1 MHSQTLLWLTQM
13 NSSGV
18 PEINDSAQ
26 TEHRGFCDYT
36 LLYESKDGYSVLYR
50 VKQGEKYYILKGVKP
65 NLGDTTRYEQLLKR
79 ECELLMSIES
89 IHVVDC
95 HGMIEDERLGVCILM
110 QYIDGTTLSQW
121 LKEKQ
126 SFKDKRRIADELL
139 DAVSDLH
146 SHQIIQTIAKDISG
160 IRALGDY
167 LVRKGMWEENV
178 ALSLDK
184 PKTARH
190 LPKVLSIE
198 QIDALLGCIDTSTA
212 SGKRDDAL
220 FELIYSCG
228 LRISEACT
236 LKIANVHLDE
246 RLILVHGKGDKER
259 LVPFGERA
267 LEKMLVYLNEVRP
280 ELVKGRN
287 VAEFFVNY
295 RGEPISRK
303 GVWKRFKELEALS
316 GIDAKVHTLRHS
328 FATHLLAGGAD
339 LRSVQELL
347 GHSDLSTTTI
357 YTHVTDKQL
366 EDAHEKYFSME

>member
-1 MHSQTLLWLTQM
+1 MTIEILLNQFYTDLILVKRDSEQTAITYKISAEEFLNWLVSERIKLKSVSLQ
-13 NSSGV
+13 N
-18 PEINDSAQ
+18 
-26 TEHRGFCDYT
+26 
-36 LLYESKDGYSVLYR
+36 LLYYL
-50 VKQGEKYYILKGVKP
+50 I
-65 NLGDTTRYEQLLKR
+65 KR
-79 ECELLMSIES
+79 QEAGCSEL
-89 IHVVDC
+89 
-95 HGMIEDERLGVCILM
+95 
-110 QYIDGTTLSQW
+110 
-121 LKEKQ
+121 
-126 SFKDKRRIADELL
+126 
-139 DAVSDLH
+139 
-146 SHQIIQTIAKDISG
+146 TIAKDISG

-167 LVRKGMWEENV
+167 LVRKGMWEENI
-178 ALSLDK
+178 ALALDK
-184 PKTARH
+184 PKAARH
-190 LPKVLSIE
+190 LPKVLTVE
-198 QIDALLGCIDTSTA
+198 QIDALLACIDTSTA

-236 LKIANVHLDE
+236 LKVANVHLEE

-267 LEKMLVYLNEVRP
+267 LEKMMVYLNEVRP

-316 GIDAKVHTLRHS
+316 GVEAKVHTLRHS
-328 FATHLLAGGAD
+328 FATHLLQGGAD

-366 EDAHEKYFSME
+366 EDAHEKFFR